1 VIDRPPASRIHWIE
15 YPAELSRGGDV
26 VLLHGLG
33 SSAGDWLLQAPVLQ
47 DRHRVIAVDLPGF
60 GKSPRLPG
68 WPSIAAYARAVDEA
82 MAEAGIAAAHV
93 IGLSLGGSV
102 ALQFGLDSPQR
113 VLSLTLVN
121 AFANLRVRPRAIL
134 RTAVRL
140 TYVVLGRMD
149 RVGAWVAEELFPDP
163 PQEELRRFAA
173 ERLARGGRRSY
184 LQAGQALARFNVRRR
199 LAEIRCPTLV
209 VAGEND
215 STIPS
220 SAKEELARSIP
231 GARLVRLTGSGHATP
246 IDEAQAFNQVVEAF
260 LTEVESS
267 WAGPSGAGPRRAQE
281 RPSAIATWPRRG
293 PWPGRRK
300 TGFRRV

>member
-1 VIDRPPASRIHWIE
+1 MIDQPRAHRLHWID
-15 YPAELSRGGDV
+15 YPAVFSGGGDV

-33 SSAGDWLLQAPVLQ
+33 SSAGDWLLQAPILQ

-60 GKSPRLPG
+60 GESPRLPG
-68 WPSIAAYARAVDEA
+68 WPSIAAYARAVDGA
-82 MAEAGIAAAHV
+82 MADAGIAAAHV

-102 ALQFGLDSPQR
+102 ALQFGIDSPQR
-113 VLSLTLVN
+113 ALSLTLVN
-121 AFANLRVRPRAIL
+121 AFANLRVRPLAML
-134 RTAVRL
+134 RTAVRFG
-140 TYVVLGRMD
+140 YVVMGRMD

-163 PQEELRRFAA
+163 PQAELRQFAA
-173 ERLARGGRRSY
+173 ERLAHSRRRSY

-215 STIPS
+215 TTIPS

-231 GARLVRLTGSGHATP
+231 GARLVRFAGSGHATP

-260 LTEVESS
+260 LAQVEDS
-267 WAGPSGAGPRRAQE
+267 WAAPSDPRPGLPRG
-281 RPSAIATWPRRG
+281 RPTVIAT
-293 PWPGRRK
+293 
-300 TGFRRV
+300 